1 MEVYKGDLAN
11 GECEQCTC
19 KDGMLIN
26 CHHIFHCVLND
37 SSCNSYSKKPGQCCP
52 TCERGIVGK
61 LTVSEV
67 LWVNLLLARLTVNPR
82 NELGDLKEIYSI
94 SRIVKGIILPDL
106 SL

>member
-1 MEVYKGDLAN
+1 MQHLLFSFLVNPIPVKAPNAVCEVEGQTFIDGDDMEVYKGDLAN

-61 LTVSEV
+61 LTVS
-67 LWVNLLLARLTVNPR
+67 
-82 NELGDLKEIYSI
+82 DY
-94 SRIVKGIILPDL
+94 
-106 SL
+106 